1 MRICVACRS
10 ELGDEISA
18 ASWRCGVC
26 GHEPSRSGGFLAF
39 APDLEAAAP
48 RYPEGYHDQ
57 IHALE
62 AGHFWFQARN
72 RMILWAIRRAF
83 PEMRRFLEIGCG
95 TGFVLGAVAEAFP
108 GAEVSGSEI
117 STAGLTHAQRRA
129 PGAALYQMD
138 ARRIPFHSAFDL
150 IGAFDVLE
158 HIPEDEAVLEACAQA
173 LVPGGGL
180 LLTVPQHPWL
190 WSSVDAFAGHVR
202 RYRRRELEAK
212 LVAAGFEVALSTSFV
227 SLLLPMMAL
236 SRALKRGGGPEE
248 PELRAG
254 PMQNALGRAAMG
266 AEFRLMR
273 AGVRLPAGGSLLVA
287 ARRRR

>member
-1 MRICVACRS
+1 MRICGACRA
-10 ELGDEISA
+10 ELGADAGAEA
-18 ASWRCGVC
+18 WRCGAC
-26 GHEPSRSGGFLAF
+26 GHEPARMGGFLAF

-48 RYPEGYHDQ
+48 RYPEGYHDE

-62 AGHFWFQARN
+62 AGHFWFQGRN
-72 RMILWAIRRAF
+72 RLILEAIRRGF

-108 GAEVSGSEI
+108 RAEVSGSEI
-117 STAGLTHAQRRA
+117 STAGLAHAQRRA

-138 ARRIPFHSAFDL
+138 ARRIPFRAAFDL

-158 HIPEDEAVLEACAQA
+158 HIPEDEAVLQACAEA

-202 RYRRRELEAK
+202 RYRRKDLETK
-212 LVAAGFEVALSTSFV
+212 LAAAGFEMVLSTSFV

-254 PMQNALGRAAMG
+254 PLQNALGRAAM
-266 AEFRLMR
+266 AVEFRLIR
-273 AGVRLPAGGSLLVA
+273 AGIRLPAGGSLLVA
-287 ARRRR
+287 ARRKG